1 MEKQKQAFLYAIA
14 AVLFWST
21 VATVFKI
28 TLNHTDPLSL
38 VLYAS
43 ISSTL
48 VLFLHLLFTKK
59 ISLLKTVTKTTL
71 IRSALLGLLNP
82 FLYYIVLFKAYD
94 LLPAQQAQPLN
105 YMWPIM
111 LVLLSA
117 PLLKQK
123 ISPKSIIAIFIS
135 FTGAFII
142 STQGRLSN
150 FKPTDPFGVTLALGS
165 SIVWALY
172 WIYNIKQK
180 QDVVLSLF
188 LNFCF
193 GTIYMLITFS
203 LLFKFQPL
211 TVTAVC
217 GSIYVGI
224 FEMGITFIVWLKA
237 LKLSS
242 KTAHVA
248 NLIYLAPFISLIFI
262 ALVLKENIHPSTIA
276 GLTLIIIGIIIQ
288 KRLSLKSSP
297 K

>member
-21 VATVFKI
+21 VATAFKI
-28 TLNHTDPLSL
+28 TLDHTDPLSL

-59 ISLLKTVTKTTL
+59 KSLLKTVTKTTL

-105 YMWPIM
+105 YLWPIM

-165 SIVWALY
+165 SIIWALY

-180 QDVVLSLF
+180 QDAVLTLF

-193 GTIYMLITFS
+193 GTIYMLIIFS
-203 LLFKFQPL
+203 LLFKFQP
-211 TVTAVC
+211 VTLPAIC

-288 KRLSLKSSP
+288 KRLSLKSSQ